1 MEDEKRAQ
9 WESQSRKGDLED
21 SYQSHGYVDMHAR
34 HAYIT
39 THIFY
44 EDLRNMQD
52 SLPPQDI
59 YEMLNTKDDSD

>member
-1 MEDEKRAQ
+1 
-9 WESQSRKGDLED
+9 
-21 SYQSHGYVDMHAR
+21 MHAR

-59 YEMLNTKDDSD
+59 YEMLNTKDDSDVLDKFAEDAEDEERKKSEILAE